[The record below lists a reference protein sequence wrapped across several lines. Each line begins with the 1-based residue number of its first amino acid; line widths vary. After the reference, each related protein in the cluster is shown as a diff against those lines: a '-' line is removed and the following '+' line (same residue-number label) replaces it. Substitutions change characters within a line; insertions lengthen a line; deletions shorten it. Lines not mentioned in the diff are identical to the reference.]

1 MTIDFKEID
10 ELDAKSEFQS
20 CANKLKVALEHEP
33 QNAEVLWRMARA
45 IHNQLM
51 LVEKK
56 NSTRKPL
63 ISDAHKHATAAYAIA
78 PTNFSVVKWLAI
90 TTGSV
95 CDIAD
100 AKEKIKLG
108 FDFKKFLDQAL
119 AINSNDSTL
128 LHMRGRFCYTV
139 ANLSWIERKTAQL
152 VLPDM
157 PTGTVDEALKDF
169 LEAQK
174 LRPNWSENLLYIG
187 LCYEAKKDPI
197 NAQEYFKKAAEVPS
211 KNVNET
217 EAISIAKKHVKSS
230 SK

>member
-20 CANKLKVALEHEP
+20 CANKLKVALEREP

-56 NSTRKPL
+56 NSTRRSL
-63 ISDAHKHATAAYAIA
+63 ISDAYKHATAAYAIA
-78 PTNFSVVKWLAI
+78 PANFQVVKWLAI

-108 FDFKKFLDQAL
+108 FDFKFLDQAL

-128 LHMRGRFCYTV
+128 LHMRG
-139 ANLSWIERKTAQL
+139 SWIERKTAQL

-187 LCYEAKKDPI
+187 LCYEAKKDAT

-211 KNVNET
+211 TNVNET
-217 EAISIAKKHVKSS
+217 DAISIAKKHVKSS